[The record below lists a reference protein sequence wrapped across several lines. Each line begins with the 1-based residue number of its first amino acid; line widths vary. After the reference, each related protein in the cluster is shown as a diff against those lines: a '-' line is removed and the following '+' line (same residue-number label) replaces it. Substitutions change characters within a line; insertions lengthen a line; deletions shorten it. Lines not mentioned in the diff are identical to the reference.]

1 MTFKKEKHK
10 LQRDFLQQL
19 IKKYPKLPCIKEL
32 ESDKKLM
39 GLIKIQKKKFQGN
52 HTKLNSF
59 HNQKKNTSDKEIKEI
74 KEIKE
79 KENGY
84 ELVIIEDKEYLMN
97 ENNYTIKDIETL
109 KIIGKWSILDQGIKY
124 E

>member
-19 IKKYPKLPCIKEL
+19 IKKYPNLPCIKEL

-39 GLIKIQKKKFQGN
+39 GLIKIQKKKFQEN

-59 HNQKKNTSDKEIKEI
+59 HNQKKNTSD

-97 ENNYTIKDIETL
+97 ENNYTVKDIETL
-109 KIIGKWSILDQGIKY
+109 KIIGKWSILEQGIKY